1 MNIIDII
8 EADPTILR
16 NREKLKALF
25 YHAAPIKA
33 KANLAMMGYDG
44 EILER
49 MKMCYPLDENLQQ
62 DFIITLCEDFCIP
75 KEKATYVVK
84 LWMKIITPDIAHYYG
99 FKENDKLMKCR
110 EKETNSDILNKCA
123 MTGPAKSRTEW
134 VEEYSDAVVIFCG
147 KKEYGAFNNDGIVL
161 NWLVNCRIGVKEK
174 DTFATYPRLDYLEE
188 VLNLRQ
194 VSYIVIEKGFKI
206 KEMLYPDNQYSVF
219 LERAIKVSKADYN
232 RTQESE
238 RKEEKIIPS
247 TIPGDTTQQKNHQ
260 TLNVNS
266 DETIHKCKDCMLYR
280 NETCF
285 GSKEICEDFRFAPT
299 IPKEEMDLWPKMGDA
314 SFYRMGGRYR

>member
-134 VEEYSDAVVIFCG
+134 VEEYSDAVVIFC
-147 KKEYGAFNNDGIVL
+147 
-161 NWLVNCRIGVKEK
+161 
-174 DTFATYPRLDYLEE
+174 
-188 VLNLRQ
+188 
-194 VSYIVIEKGFKI
+194 
-206 KEMLYPDNQYSVF
+206 
-219 LERAIKVSKADYN
+219 
-232 RTQESE
+232 
-238 RKEEKIIPS
+238 
-247 TIPGDTTQQKNHQ
+247 
-260 TLNVNS
+260 
-266 DETIHKCKDCMLYR
+266 
-280 NETCF
+280 
-285 GSKEICEDFRFAPT
+285 
-299 IPKEEMDLWPKMGDA
+299 
-314 SFYRMGGRYR
+314 